1 MARYRIDPERSHVW
15 VDARSSLHA
24 IHTET
29 SGLEGFIDA
38 EVVEGGQLDLTV
50 VPQGHLELPI
60 ERLQSGNPLEDREM
74 RRRVDARRYPTI
86 VGELTEM
93 KALAEPGRFRVQG
106 DLTFRGVKRSVS
118 DEMVIESTTG
128 DSLQLDGEKVFDIRE
143 FGMEPPR
150 ILMLKVYPEVT
161 VRVSIVA
168 DREG

>member
-38 EVVEGGQLDLTV
+38 EVVEDGQLDLTV
-50 VPQGHLELPI
+50 APQGHLELPI